1 MLDDIV
7 VLELGT
13 SLATASAGKML
24 RDAGATVV
32 LVEPVDPTST
42 AADPDQAAYVHGG
55 KRSVTTTSWE
65 LADEHP
71 GLVARADAVLCD
83 RPDLVAVARGLRR
96 VRPGLVVVSVSDYG
110 STSTHPPATDFT
122 LQAESGL
129 SAIHP
134 TGNRPPVAT
143 GVPASELA
151 AATHAAIGVVAG
163 LLSREAGGGA
173 VDADVSRF
181 ESLVATLQFPWV
193 FTQHEQHTP
202 YTVPVSAV
210 PGIEQAKDGWVCVVC
225 VTPQQWVDFKAMAGV
240 PELDDP
246 RFDQLIDRQDL
257 VAELTPLIRRFTGT
271 RTVEELVRAGA
282 AARVPIV
289 PVSTSTSVVDLPP
302 YAERGSFVTHPDG
315 FTQPRP
321 PQRVAGATW
330 EPGRR
335 PRRGEAD
342 RESWGVPPERT
353 RRIPGDPGQ
362 PLKGLRVVEL
372 GSFQAGPLAARAL
385 AALGADV
392 VKIESVTRPDLL
404 RFGGPLAEIPEAW
417 ERGAS
422 FTGTNWGK
430 RSLTADLKDPDGIDI
445 VRRLVTHSDAV
456 IENFSPRVLDAVG
469 LDPAG
474 IEELRPGAV
483 VMRLPAWGSTG
494 TWKDVPG
501 FTYSADAACG
511 LSDLTGYPDG
521 PPTLTGTTIDPLAA
535 DISTFVALAALR
547 RQLLTGQGASIEVPL
562 CDVALQLTASAVV
575 TSSRTGVAV
584 SRSGNESPG
593 VVPQGLYRTREDA
606 WIAIAVTGDEQ
617 WAALRRVMGQHAPSH
632 REHAGPGWRLEH
644 RALVDAAV
652 RKWVGSRTAEDLVLD
667 LHAHGVPA
675 AVMATGLQAH
685 DDLRLVARGRTM
697 TLSHPVNGE
706 VVHLRAP
713 VVLSFQDDSNPR
725 RSPLFGEHNAEILTE
740 LGYSE
745 GQIDEL
751 RTSGKVGVSPF
762 GLPTSRT

>member
-13 SLATASAGKML
+13 SLATARAGKML

-32 LVEPVDPTST
+32 LVEHVATPPD
-42 AADPDQAAYVHGG
+42 AADPDQVAYVHGG
-55 KRSVTTTSWE
+55 KRSVTTTSWD
-65 LADEHP
+65 LAGEHP

-83 RPDLVAVARGLRR
+83 RPDLVAMARGLRG
-96 VRPGLVVVSVSDYG
+96 VRPDLVVVSVSDYG
-110 STSTHPPATDFT
+110 STSSQPPATDFT

-129 SAIHP
+129 TAIHP
-134 TGNRPPVAT
+134 TGERPPVVT
-143 GVPASELA
+143 GVPVSELA
-151 AATHAAIGVVAG
+151 TATHAAIGLVAG
-163 LLSREAGGGA
+163 LLSREAGAGA
-173 VDADVSRF
+173 VDAEVSRF
-181 ESLVATLQFPWV
+181 ESLVSALQFPWV
-193 FTQHEQHTP
+193 FSQHEKHTP
-202 YTVPVSAV
+202 YAVPASPV
-210 PGIEQAKDGWVCVVC
+210 PGIEKAKDGWVCVVC

-257 VAELTPLIRRFTGT
+257 AEELTPLIRRFTGT
-271 RTVEELVRAGA
+271 RTIEQLVRAGA
-282 AARVPIV
+282 SVRVPIV

-302 YAERGSFVTHPDG
+302 YAERGAFVTHPDG

-330 EPGRR
+330 EPAGR

-342 RESWGVPPERT
+342 SESWGAPPERT

-372 GSFQAGPLAARAL
+372 GSFQAGPLAARGL

-404 RFGGPLAEIPEAW
+404 RFGGPLAETPEAW

-430 RSLTADLKDPDGIDI
+430 RSLTADLKDPDGIEI
-445 VRRLVTHSDAV
+445 VRRLVAQSDAV

-469 LDPAG
+469 LGPAG

-535 DISTFVALAALR
+535 DTSTFIALAALR
-547 RQLLTGQGASIEVPL
+547 RQLLTGQGASVEVPL
-562 CDVALQLTASAVV
+562 CDVALQLTASAVI

-584 SRSGNESPG
+584 TRSGNESPG
-593 VVPQGLYRTREDA
+593 VVPQGMYRTRDDA
-606 WIAIAVTGDEQ
+606 WVAIAVPADEQ
-617 WAALRRVMGQHAPSH
+617 WSALCKAMGDHAPAH
-632 REHAGPGWRLEH
+632 DAVTDLRWRREH
-644 RALVDAAV
+644 RAQIDAALTS
-652 RKWVGSRTAEDLVLD
+652 WAGSHTAGELVLD
-667 LHAHGVPA
+667 LLANGVPA
-675 AVMATGLQAH
+675 AVMSTGLEVHQ
-685 DDLRLVARGRTM
+685 DPRLRERGRTM
-697 TLSHPVNGE
+697 ILSHPLNGD
-706 VVHLRAP
+706 VVHLRPP
-713 VVLSFQDDSNPR
+713 VLLSSWNDSTPR
-725 RSPLFGEHNAEILTE
+725 RSPLFGEHNVEILTE
-740 LGYSE
+740 LGYSDA
-745 GQIDEL
+745 QIRAL
-751 RTSGKVGVSPF
+751 RTAGKVGVSPF
-762 GLPTSRT
+762 GLPTPRT

>member
-1 MLDDIV
+1 M
-7 VLELGT
+7 
-13 SLATASAGKML
+13 
-24 RDAGATVV
+24 
-32 LVEPVDPTST
+32 
-42 AADPDQAAYVHGG
+42 
-55 KRSVTTTSWE
+55 
-65 LADEHP
+65 
-71 GLVARADAVLCD
+71 
-83 RPDLVAVARGLRR
+83 
-96 VRPGLVVVSVSDYG
+96 
-110 STSTHPPATDFT
+110 
-122 LQAESGL
+122 
-129 SAIHP
+129 
-134 TGNRPPVAT
+134 
-143 GVPASELA
+143 
-151 AATHAAIGVVAG
+151 
-163 LLSREAGGGA
+163 
-173 VDADVSRF
+173 
-181 ESLVATLQFPWV
+181 
-193 FTQHEQHTP
+193 
-202 YTVPVSAV
+202 
-210 PGIEQAKDGWVCVVC
+210 
-225 VTPQQWVDFKAMAGV
+225 
-240 PELDDP
+240 
-246 RFDQLIDRQDL
+246 
-257 VAELTPLIRRFTGT
+257 
-271 RTVEELVRAGA
+271 
-282 AARVPIV
+282 PIV

-321 PQRVAGATW
+321 PQRVADATW

-342 RESWGVPPERT
+342 SESWGAPPKRT
-353 RRIPGDPGQ
+353 RRILGDPGQ

-404 RFGGPLAEIPEAW
+404 RFGGPLADTPEAW

-430 RSLTADLKDPDGIDI
+430 RSLTADLKDPDGIEI
-445 VRRLVTHSDAV
+445 VRRLVTRSDAV
-456 IENFSPRVLDAVG
+456 IENFSPRVLDALG

-535 DISTFVALAALR
+535 DTSTFVALAALR

-584 SRSGNESPG
+584 FRSGNESPS
-593 VVPQGLYRTREDA
+593 VVPQGLYRTRDDA
-606 WIAIAVTGDEQ
+606 WVAIAATGDEQ
-617 WAALRRVMGQHAPSH
+617 WSALCKVMGNHAPAH
-632 REHAGPGWRLEH
+632 DEDADLRWRLEH
-644 RALVDAAV
+644 RAQIDAGVTSWA
-652 RKWVGSRTAEDLVLD
+652 GAHTADELVLD

-675 AVMATGLQAH
+675 AVMGTALEAH
-685 DDLRLVARGRTM
+685 QDPRLAERGRTM
-697 TLSHPVNGE
+697 VLSHPLNGD

-713 VVLSFQDDSNPR
+713 VLLSSQDDSTPR
-725 RSPLFGEHNAEILTE
+725 RSPLFGEHNVEILTE

-745 GQIDEL
+745 GQIDEM

>member
-13 SLATASAGKML
+13 SLATARAGKML

-32 LVEPVDPTST
+32 LVEHVDATSD

-55 KRSVTTTSWE
+55 KRSVTTTSWD
-65 LADEHP
+65 LAGEHA

-83 RPDLVAVARGLRR
+83 RPELVAVARGLRR
-96 VRPGLVVVSVSDYG
+96 VRPDLVVVSVSDYG
-110 STSTHPPATDFT
+110 STSTRPPATDFT

-134 TGNRPPVAT
+134 TGDRPPVVT
-143 GVPASELA
+143 GVPVSELA

-163 LLSREAGGGA
+163 LLSREAGAGA

-181 ESLVATLQFPWV
+181 ESLVSALQFPWV
-193 FTQHEQHTP
+193 FSQHEQHTP
-202 YTVPVSAV
+202 YAVPVSAV
-210 PGIEQAKDGWVCVVC
+210 PGIEEAKDGWVCVVC
-225 VTPQQWVDFKAMAGV
+225 VTPQQWIDFKAMAGM

-246 RFDQLIDRQDL
+246 RFDQLIDRQNL
-257 VAELTPLIRRFTGT
+257 VEELTPLIRRFTGT
-271 RTVEELVRAGA
+271 RTVEELVGSGA

-289 PVSTSTSVVDLPP
+289 PVSTSMTVVDLPP
-302 YAERGSFVTHPDG
+302 YTERGALVAHPDG

-330 EPGRR
+330 EPAAR
-335 PRRGEAD
+335 PRRGEANG
-342 RESWGVPPERT
+342 ESWGAPPERT
-353 RRIPGDPGQ
+353 RRTPGDPGQ

-372 GSFQAGPLAARAL
+372 GSFQAGPLATRGL
-385 AALGADV
+385 AGLGADV

-404 RFGGPLAEIPEAW
+404 RFGGPLAETPEAW

-430 RSLTADLKDPDGIDI
+430 RSLTADLKDPDGIEI
-445 VRRLVTHSDAV
+445 VRRLIAQSDAV

-469 LDPAG
+469 LGPAG
-474 IEELRPGAV
+474 IEALRPGAV

-535 DISTFVALAALR
+535 DTSTFIALAALR

-562 CDVALQLTASAVV
+562 CDVALQLTASAIV

-584 SRSGNESPG
+584 TRSGNESPS
-593 VVPQGLYRTREDA
+593 VVPQGMYRTGDDA
-606 WIAIAVTGDEQ
+606 WVAISVTSDEQ
-617 WAALRRVMGQHAPSH
+617 WSALCKAMGGHAPA
-632 REHAGPGWRLEH
+632 EDADADLTGRLQH
-644 RALVDAAV
+644 RARIDAAV
-652 RKWVGSRTAEDLVLD
+652 RSWAGSRTADDLVLD
-667 LHAHGVPA
+667 LHALGVPA
-675 AVMATGLQAH
+675 AVMGTGLDAH
-685 DDLRLVARGRTM
+685 QDPRLGERGRTM
-697 TLSHPVNGE
+697 VLSHPLNGD

-713 VVLSFQDDSNPR
+713 VLLSSQDDSTPR
-725 RSPLFGEHNAEILTE
+725 RSPLFGEHNVEILTE
-740 LGYSE
+740 LGYAE
-745 GQIDEL
+745 GQIEEL
-751 RTSGKVGVSPF
+751 RAAGQVGVSPF